1 MKKNLN
7 IEFSVRR
14 FAAQDILT
22 ASINRGDNIVDTGAQ
37 DQEIIYGDVQER
49 NVFRYLSH

>member
-22 ASINRGDNIVDTGAQ
+22 ASTIMNSHNDIVGQ
-37 DQEIIYGDVQER
+37 ENDQPVYGDIQER
-49 NVFRYLSH
+49 NVFRYLAH